1 MLCFCVLGRL
11 LSYEKQYPRIK
22 TLVEQL
28 QETCMKSSHFFP
40 LTSCLDLGGPEIY
53 RKIFDSEVESLA
65 TRKSSDGTVIICGL
79 RNGSIIIFDLET
91 GM

>member
-11 LSYEKQYPRIK
+11 SSYGKQYPRIK

-28 QETCMKSSHFFP
+28 QETCIKSSYFLP
-40 LTSCLDLGGPEIY
+40 LSSCLDLGGPEIS
-53 RKIFDSEVESLA
+53 RKTFGWEVYSLA